1 MSRFHE
7 KLKFAGDYLYEENY
21 ISLNGE
27 WTKQYAFTLHQK
39 IKRLRHVAR
48 RELIID
54 ASQIDDFDT
63 AGAVVFNEL
72 LNQVKKR
79 CLEFKIIGL
88 KPEHQAL
95 LDLIASKEGKLTHI
109 PKTLKPSSFFEIV
122 GRETVN
128 KIAQIGAYL
137 NFTGQF
143 FVMSFHSITYFT
155 ELQWRGFL
163 NSINE
168 MGYRALPIIALL
180 SFLIGVVLAYQLGIQ
195 LQNYGA
201 NAFIV
206 NLIGQAV
213 LREFGPLITAII
225 GAGRTSSAITAQL
238 GTMKINQE
246 IDALRTMGFSP
257 FDILV
262 IPKVMA
268 ALVAFPL
275 LIIWADIFGV
285 IGGMIMTKA
294 FFGTQ
299 YGDFLSRFRDVVDV
313 NTLFV
318 GLSKAP
324 VFALIISM
332 VGCFQGLNVSTN
344 ADSVG
349 IQTTKSVVQ
358 AIFLII
364 IADAIFSVI
373 YSKLN
378 I

>member
-1 MSRFHE
+1 MDRAYIHPLKPADI
-7 KLKFAGDYLYEENY
+7 KLEDNHLYIKGD
-21 ISLNGE
+21 
-27 WTKQYAFTLHQK
+27 WTKHHINLIQK
-39 IKRLRHVAR
+39 KSKRIRR
-48 RELIID
+48 ISGRELTLD
-54 ASQIDDFDT
+54 ASQLGRLDT
-63 AGAVVFNEL
+63 AGAITLQKLINRISKKWLTPNMVGFN
-72 LNQVKKR
+72 N
-79 CLEFKIIGL
+79 
-88 KPEHQAL
+88 EHQAL
-95 LDLIASKEGKLTHI
+95 LQLIAGKEESLSHI
-109 PKTLKPSSFFEIV
+109 PKTPPPESVFTSI
-122 GRETVN
+122 GRETIK
-128 KIAQIGAYL
+128 KIVQINAYL
-137 NFTGQF
+137 AFLGQF
-143 FVMSFHSITYFT
+143 AIMFFHSIRHFS
-155 ELQWRGFL
+155 ELQWRSFL

-180 SFLIGVVLAYQLGIQ
+180 SFLIGVVLAYQLGVQ
-195 LQNYGA
+195 LETYGA
-201 NAFIV
+201 NAYIV
-206 NLIGQAV
+206 NLLGQAV

-246 IDALRTMGFSP
+246 IDALKTMGFSP

-262 IPKVMA
+262 IPRVVA
-268 ALVAFPL
+268 SLVAFPL
-275 LIIWADIFGV
+275 LILWADIFGV
-285 IGGMIMTKA
+285 MGGMIMTKA

-313 NTLFV
+313 NTLLV

-332 VGCFQGLNVSTN
+332 VGCFQGLNVSTT

-364 IADAIFSVI
+364 IADAIFSIV